1 MAVKRG
7 EVPVDNAD
15 LIIDSSQSCKSKAAL
30 VGKTADAANN
40 TNSSVKITK
49 IVAPF
54 KYLSNFWK
62 LLEMP
67 LIICKIDLELN

>member
-62 LLEMP
+62 SLEMP
-67 LIICKIDLELN
+67 LINCKIDLELN

>member
-62 LLEMP
+62 SLEMP
-67 LIICKIDLELN
+67 LINYKIDLELN

>member
-30 VGKTADAANN
+30 VGKTADAVND
-40 TNSSVKITK
+40 TNSSVKNTT
-49 IVAPF
+49 IVVPF

-62 LLEMP
+62 SLEMP
-67 LIICKIDLELN
+67 LISCKIDLELN